1 MRVMLQCLAQAA
13 CKPEG
18 TREMMEAAC
27 TYKTCLEMQ
36 GAMMTYPSCANWL
49 AEMWAGEELTME
61 DLGSVIR
68 NKHGNCVCQELV
80 RQASAEA
87 LGALFRKLTSKE
99 HYLLRDLACHN
110 SGCRMLQRVFMRDDL
125 NDTIAVVVTS
135 LMSVGWKHY
144 LYHRFGNYVIQSIL
158 LSNSLDDH
166 QRKNVMHQLLREI
179 DMVELQRQWR
189 DWKRS
194 TLRGPE
200 LKRFHNAF
208 LLIRKVCEG
217 DRMMAESMV
226 NLCYAWPEMHPAFIH
241 TLTRP

>member
-1 MRVMLQCLAQAA
+1 VGCGQKKPQIPSSDDFEMRVMLQCLAQAA

-68 NKHGNCVCQELV
+68 NKHGNYVCQELV

-99 HYLLRDLACHN
+99 HLLRDLACHN
-110 SGCRMLQRVFMRDDL
+110 SGCRMLQRVFTRDDL

-166 QRKNVMHQLLREI
+166 QRSSAQE
-179 DMVELQRQWR
+179 
-189 DWKRS
+189 
-194 TLRGPE
+194 
-200 LKRFHNAF
+200 
-208 LLIRKVCEG
+208 
-217 DRMMAESMV
+217 
-226 NLCYAWPEMHPAFIH
+226 CYASASSRDRHGGIAKTVARLETIYIEWTKTETFPQRLLVDSKSM
-241 TLTRP
+241 